1 MEMECLRRFKEC
13 IRLDKIKNEF
23 MRKELNEGID

>member
-1 MEMECLRRFKEC
+1 MECLRRLEEC